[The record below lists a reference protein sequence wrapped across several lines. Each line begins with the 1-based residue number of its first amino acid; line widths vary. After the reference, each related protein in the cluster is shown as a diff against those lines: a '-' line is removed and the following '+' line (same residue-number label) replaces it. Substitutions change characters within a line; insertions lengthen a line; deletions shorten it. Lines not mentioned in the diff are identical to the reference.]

1 MKKMLAMLILGATM
15 ALPAAAF
22 AAEGGTDNHPDYQM
36 PFQAPA
42 VYPQDG
48 SQNGST
54 DEGTVAGP
62 GLQRPSPINWIH
74 GDRD

>member
-15 ALPAAAF
+15 ALPGAAF
-22 AAEGGTDNHPDYQM
+22 AAEAGTDNHPDYRM

-42 VYPQDG
+42 VYTQY
-48 SQNGST
+48 GST
-54 DEGTVAGP
+54 GDGTVAGP
-62 GLQRPSPINWIH
+62 GQNPTRINWIH